1 LNITHPHYLLF
12 ISLFLIAPSLKM
24 RGAGLARFAALMADD
39 DDQRMLGR
47 FNAEQAAFT
56 GRVAAD
62 QASARA
68 AAAEKAKLEA
78 LKKANPEAYADAL
91 ADLRVVEKAR
101 AEEASKQQA
110 IEKQATNAAAAA
122 AVAAEEKAVELAL
135 KKKKEQERARVA
147 ELNKLADADPEA
159 YEAELE
165 KRANEAAAAAEAG
178 VELGADGFP
187 VIDLNG
193 PEGMR
198 TLALRQARAQAANH
212 RRTNAQVQSQRRRL
226 RLRVAPLYQEI
237 PDAFS

>member
-1 LNITHPHYLLF
+1 
-12 ISLFLIAPSLKM
+12 M
-24 RGAGLARFAALMADD
+24 GGAGLARFAALMADD

-68 AAAEKAKLEA
+68 AAAEIAKLEA
-78 LKKANPEAYADAL
+78 LKKSNQEAYADAL

-101 AEEASKQQA
+101 AEEASKRLA
-110 IEKQATNAAAAA
+110 VEEDAAKAAAAA
-122 AVAAEEKAVELAL
+122 NVAAQEKAAELAL
-135 KKKKEQERARVA
+135 KKKKDQERARVA
-147 ELNKLADADPEA
+147 ELNKLADSDPDA
-159 YEAELE
+159 YEAELA

-178 VELGADGFP
+178 VELGADGLP

-193 PEGMR
+193 PEGTR

-226 RLRVAPLYQEI
+226 RQRVAPLYQEV
-237 PDAFS
+237 PDTLP

>member
-1 LNITHPHYLLF
+1 
-12 ISLFLIAPSLKM
+12 M
-24 RGAGLARFAALMADD
+24 
-39 DDQRMLGR
+39 
-47 FNAEQAAFT
+47 
-56 GRVAAD
+56 
-62 QASARA
+62 
-68 AAAEKAKLEA
+68 
-78 LKKANPEAYADAL
+78 
-91 ADLRVVEKAR
+91 
-101 AEEASKQQA
+101 
-110 IEKQATNAAAAA
+110 
-122 AVAAEEKAVELAL
+122 
-135 KKKKEQERARVA
+135 A